1 MADASMSDVPLDDAR
16 QPFFHLDSG
25 ALRFWVD
32 VGGGCMGATI
42 SKQALHYR
50 FGADLSGS
58 DAVAVY
64 RAHRP
69 EIDAAVRRR
78 VALGSIEPVMLREA
92 DVSAS
97 RSA

>member
-1 MADASMSDVPLDDAR
+1 MSDAPDVDPR
-16 QPFFHLDSG
+16 QPFFHLESG

-32 VGGGCMGATI
+32 VGGGTLVGASI
-42 SKQALHYR
+42 STRALHYR
-50 FGADLSGS
+50 LHGDLSGS

-64 RAHRP
+64 LAHRE

-78 VALGSIEPVMLREA
+78 FAAGSLEPVMLREA
-92 DVSAS
+92 DLPATL